1 MATEIRDELY
11 QGLKE
16 IRDEIG
22 STVLIEYST
31 GERGTVPAIVYSTD
45 YAIED
50 LSFESKLR
58 VNILVRDLQERN
70 LAIKGFSSLTW
81 KLVKYVPTVNPL
93 SSFEEVIVLDCSIFG
108 GKL

>member
-22 STVLIEYST
+22 STVLLEYST

-45 YAIED
+45 YSID
-50 LSFESKLR
+50 GMSFESKLR
-58 VNILVRDLQERN
+58 VNILIRDLQDKG
-70 LAIKGFSSLTW
+70 LAVKGFSHVTW
-81 KLVKYVPTVNPL
+81 KLQKYVAKANPL

-108 GKL
+108 